1 MRGETFPVFL
11 DHQDRGDCY
20 LSIQFNPWQDRILVA
35 KIVKAF
41 KKWQVLGN
49 LIKNGLTLNAE
60 KIHSGSF

>member
-11 DHQDRGDCY
+11 YHQDRGDCY

-49 LIKNGLTLNAE
+49 
-60 KIHSGSF
+60 